1 MKIDFKKIAQ
11 DLYLK
16 ASFDLRNDIKR
27 ALVKACN
34 QERGKL
40 AKEALS
46 AILKN
51 SELAKKKRMAI
62 CQDTGYPIFFLK
74 VGNIGIKDLNNIKEE
89 LTKGIKEAT
98 IAGNLRKSILLDPL
112 KRDKSSFNIPPIFH
126 VDFNSSKRLE
136 IELLVK
142 GFGSENQTKLFM
154 LNPNTL
160 DSEIVDLIVAHIRE
174 VGSKSCPPYI
184 IGIGIGGTADKA
196 IVFSKEATLIR
207 LDKKNRDK
215 RLSNLED
222 RIKRELNKLKIGPL
236 GVGGETT
243 CLGVKIL
250 THPTHIAGLPIGVT
264 VSCHATR
271 SSKKIIRFK

>member
-1 MKIDFKKIAQ
+1 MKIDFKSIARE
-11 DLYLK
+11 LYLK
-16 ASFDLRNDIKR
+16 ASFDLRGDIKR
-27 ALVKACN
+27 VLVKACN
-34 QERGKL
+34 QEREKL
-40 AKEALS
+40 AKEALT

-74 VGNIGIKDLNNIKEE
+74 VGNVGIKDLSNIKEE
-89 LTKGIKEAT
+89 LAKGIREAT
-98 IAGNLRKSILLDPL
+98 IEGSLRKSILLDPL
-112 KRDKSSFNIPPIFH
+112 KRDKTSFNTPPIFH
-126 VDFNSSKRLE
+126 IDFNSSKKLE

-142 GFGSENQTKLFM
+142 GFGSENQTKLLM

-160 DSEIVDLIVAHIRE
+160 DSEIVDIVVNHIRE
-174 VGSKSCPPYI
+174 VGSKACPPYI

-196 IVFSKEATLIR
+196 IVLSKEATLVS

-215 RLSNLED
+215 KLSNLEN
-222 RIKRELNKLKIGPL
+222 RIKKELNKLKIGPL
-236 GVGGETT
+236 GVGGKTT

-250 THPTHIAGLPIGVT
+250 THPTHIAGLPLGIT

-271 SSKKIIRFK
+271 SAKKVIRFN

>member
-1 MKIDFKKIAQ
+1 MNIDFKSIARE
-11 DLYLK
+11 LYLK
-16 ASFDLRNDIKR
+16 ASFDLRGDIKK

-34 QERGKL
+34 QEREKL
-40 AKEALS
+40 AKEALT

-74 VGNIGIKDLNNIKEE
+74 VGNVGIKDLSNIKEE
-89 LTKGIKEAT
+89 LAKGIREAT
-98 IAGNLRKSILLDPL
+98 IEGSLRKSILLDPL
-112 KRDKSSFNIPPIFH
+112 KRDKTSFNTPPIFH
-126 VDFNSSKRLE
+126 IDFNSSKKLE

-142 GFGSENQTKLFM
+142 GFGSENQTKLLM

-160 DSEIVDLIVAHIRE
+160 DSEIVDIVVNHIRE
-174 VGSKSCPPYI
+174 VGSKACPPYI

-196 IVFSKEATLIR
+196 IVLSKEATLVS

-215 RLSNLED
+215 KLSNLEN
-222 RIKRELNKLKIGPL
+222 RIKKELNKLKIGPL
-236 GVGGETT
+236 GVGGKTT

-250 THPTHIAGLPIGVT
+250 TYPTHIAGLPLGIT

-271 SSKKIIRFK
+271 SAKKVIRFN

>member
-1 MKIDFKKIAQ
+1 MNIDFKSIARE
-11 DLYLK
+11 LYLK
-16 ASFDLRNDIKR
+16 ASFDLRGDIKR
-27 ALVKACN
+27 VLVKACN
-34 QERGKL
+34 QEREKL
-40 AKEALS
+40 AKEALT

-74 VGNIGIKDLNNIKEE
+74 VGNVGIKDLSNIKEE
-89 LTKGIKEAT
+89 LAKGIREAT
-98 IAGNLRKSILLDPL
+98 IEGSLRKSILLDPL
-112 KRDKSSFNIPPIFH
+112 KRDKTSFNTPPIFH
-126 VDFNSSKRLE
+126 IDFNSSKKLE

-142 GFGSENQTKLFM
+142 GFGSENQTKLLM

-160 DSEIVDLIVAHIRE
+160 DSEIVDIVVNHIRE
-174 VGSKSCPPYI
+174 VGSKACPPYI

-196 IVFSKEATLIR
+196 IVLSKEATLVS

-215 RLSNLED
+215 KLSNLEN
-222 RIKRELNKLKIGPL
+222 RIKKELNKLKIGPL
-236 GVGGETT
+236 GVGGKTT

-250 THPTHIAGLPIGVT
+250 TYPTHIAGLPLGIT

-271 SSKKIIRFK
+271 SAKKVIRFN